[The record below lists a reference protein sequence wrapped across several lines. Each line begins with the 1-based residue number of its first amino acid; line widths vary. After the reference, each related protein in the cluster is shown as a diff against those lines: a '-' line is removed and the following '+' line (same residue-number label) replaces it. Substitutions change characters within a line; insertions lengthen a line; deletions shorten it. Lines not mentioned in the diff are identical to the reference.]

1 MGNYQTARDARRN
14 PASSPTRSRKPSA
27 PNVLPILK
35 DCRQA
40 RGERH
45 RLLHLAIGR
54 KCLRLQFAVSRAD
67 PSLLARGRSRHGRFY
82 GVLEMSLAATNAANF
97 ELPIGLS
104 HRPRDGN
111 VVSSFHCMN
120 DPQPEGHMASYIR
133 RRKFLATLLG
143 GAVAAWPLAARA
155 QQTSMPVIGLAGR

>member
-104 HRPRDGN
+104 HRPR
-111 VVSSFHCMN
+111 VSSFHCMN